1 MNITFDPAKDARNI
15 AKHNGV
21 SLTQAVDF
29 EWDEAVTWPD
39 QRREYGE
46 DRIAG
51 LGYIGDRLFSVVFVD
66 RGDNRRIISL
76 RKANHREVERYA
88 QT

>member
-1 MNITFDPAKDARNI
+1 MQITFDPEKDIKNSE
-15 AKHNGV
+15 KHGV
-21 SLTQAVDF
+21 SLAAASRF
-29 EWDEAVTWPD
+29 EWDNAVTWPD

-46 DRIAG
+46 QRIVG

-66 RGDNRRIISL
+66 RDENRRIISL
-76 RKANHREVERYA
+76 RKANKREESIYA

>member
-1 MNITFDPAKDARNI
+1 MDITFDPAKDARNI

-21 SLTQAVDF
+21 SLNQAVDF